1 MPSAAASQVA
11 PVAPLAAR
19 FSSEVP
25 DAELVERVLDGDG
38 WAKEALFR
46 RHVVAVTR
54 LATRLMDR
62 RADADDVVQ
71 EAFAHALHDLPKLR
85 EPAAFRGWLLQLT
98 VNRARAVFRRRK
110 IVRFVGLD
118 RGMPDAGFGDVAAPA
133 ASQEARLELV
143 LLDRALRRLPVEQ
156 RLAWTL
162 RKVEGH
168 RLREVAEITGASLAT
183 VKRRV
188 DAAQTAID
196 AHVRKGES

>member
-1 MPSAAASQVA
+1 MPSPAQVA
-11 PVAPLAAR
+11 AVAPLAER
-19 FSSEVP
+19 FASETP
-25 DAELVERVLDGDG
+25 DAELVERALEGDA

-62 RADADDVVQ
+62 RADADDIVQ

-85 EPAAFRGWLLQLT
+85 EPAAFRGWLMQLT
-98 VNRARAVFRRRK
+98 VNRARAVFRRRR
-110 IVRFVGLD
+110 IVRFVGFD
-118 RGMPDAGFGDVAAPA
+118 REPADGGYADLADAG
-133 ASQEARLELV
+133 ASPETRLELA

-162 RKVEGH
+162 RRVEGH
-168 RLREVAEITGASLAT
+168 RLREVAELTGASLAT

-196 AHVRKGES
+196 AHLRKGES

>member
-1 MPSAAASQVA
+1 M
-11 PVAPLAAR
+11 APLAAR

-25 DAELVERVLDGDG
+25 DAELVERVLEGDA

-118 RGMPDAGFGDVAAPA
+118 RGTAESGYGEVATAE
-133 ASQEARLELV
+133 ASPEARLELV
-143 LLDRALRRLPVEQ
+143 LLGRALRRLPVEQ

-196 AHVRKGES
+196 AHLRKGER